1 MQHPAT
7 LHQSAPG
14 HGELGLGRVWL
25 MINGHYKLQHSISLP
40 HTLDTLSSFST
51 PNVHI
56 MWICGWMQGPKSR
69 HIFHCSPYHIG
80 VSCFE
85 LTIQQRTVQ
94 HSQQIY
100 ITIQKFALSKWNAM
114 MSFNDIS
121 EEHISGTL
129 VNTVKASGFQNMKK
143 TNHSP
148 NVCPLPSMI
157 RSDNFCIASNSR
169 RRRRTRWTWFILSAP
184 FHTCHVTALFCHSI
198 TIKSLVLVTTTS
210 ISYISETVEII
221 N

>member
-1 MQHPAT
+1 
-7 LHQSAPG
+7 
-14 HGELGLGRVWL
+14 
-25 MINGHYKLQHSISLP
+25 
-40 HTLDTLSSFST
+40 
-51 PNVHI
+51 
-56 MWICGWMQGPKSR
+56 MWICGSMRGPKSR

-100 ITIQKFALSKWNAM
+100 ITIQKFALSKSNAM
-114 MSFNDIS
+114 MSFNEIS

-143 TNHSP
+143 NNHSP
-148 NVCPLPSMI
+148 NVCLLPSMI

-169 RRRRTRWTWFILSAP
+169 RMRRTRWTWFILSAP

-198 TIKSLVLVTTTS
+198 TIQSLVNHYKYFVHIWNSRNNQLRAEAKNCHNRWSEALSEKNPLHVCFWAVFMRSGSELVF
-210 ISYISETVEII
+210 II
-221 N
+221 

>member
-1 MQHPAT
+1 MLVGTWHVTYDGSARPAVSENNCLRGWGGGAVGGRGDRLCEENIMQHPAT
-7 LHQSAPG
+7 LHQPAPG

-56 MWICGWMQGPKSR
+56 MWICGWMRGPKSR

-114 MSFNDIS
+114 ISFNEIS
-121 EEHISGTL
+121 EEHISGAWL
-129 VNTVKASGFQNMKK
+129 
-143 TNHSP
+143 H
-148 NVCPLPSMI
+148 
-157 RSDNFCIASNSR
+157 
-169 RRRRTRWTWFILSAP
+169 
-184 FHTCHVTALFCHSI
+184 
-198 TIKSLVLVTTTS
+198 
-210 ISYISETVEII
+210 
-221 N
+221 

>member
-1 MQHPAT
+1 MVIINCNI
-7 LHQSAPG
+7 QS
-14 HGELGLGRVWL
+14 
-25 MINGHYKLQHSISLP
+25 HSL
-40 HTLDTLSSFST
+40 TLDTLSSFST

-56 MWICGWMQGPKSR
+56 MWICGWMRGPKSR

-80 VSCFE
+80 VSCYE

-114 MSFNDIS
+114 MSFNEIS
-121 EEHISGTL
+121 EEHISGTLTL

-169 RRRRTRWTWFILSAP
+169 RMGWGGLDGRDLFSLHLFTPAMSLHCS
-184 FHTCHVTALFCHSI
+184 VTPSLFNH
-198 TIKSLVLVTTTS
+198 
-210 ISYISETVEII
+210 
-221 N
+221 